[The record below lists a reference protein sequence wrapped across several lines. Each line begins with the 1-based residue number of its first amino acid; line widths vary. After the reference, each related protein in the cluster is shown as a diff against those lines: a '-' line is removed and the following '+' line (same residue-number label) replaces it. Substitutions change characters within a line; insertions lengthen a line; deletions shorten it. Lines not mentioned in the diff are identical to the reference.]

1 MILLVTKN
9 NNLAKSFR
17 NDLNQEGFEVEL
29 FNWKQDLLLSLY
41 QRNDFDMLILDL
53 ESTDVT
59 TSDLFQKIKA
69 HPTLSHIP
77 LICIIKKDLVLEQLI
92 AFELGADEFIF
103 IPYTTPELQL
113 RMRSIQGLLNLQKQL
128 REKESRLNSIKQ
140 TQKILVTLN
149 HYINNSLTPLYSL
162 LQVMDESK
170 PEDARRLKEF
180 SHKTVDFIRRVLI
193 TLNNLVQNGE
203 IKAVKQGVYR
213 DLMLDI
219 ENELKKL
226 QQSSQN

>member
-17 NDLNQEGFEVEL
+17 NDLKQEGFEVEL

-53 ESTDVT
+53 ESMDVT

-69 HPTLSHIP
+69 NPALSHIP

-170 PEDARRLKEF
+170 PEDAKRLKEF

-226 QQSSQN
+226 QQASRN